1 MKDGAPLVLAADD
14 SEIERDLLEL
24 TLNSGGYERFEIK
37 ESGEAML
44 DRLRSGPKPD
54 VILLDI
60 MMDGIDGVETCARIR
75 AQHDYADVPILMVT
89 AQRDEGSLTQ
99 AFMAGANDY
108 VTKPYDRVE
117 LLARIGSALQL
128 NGERERRIQRES
140 ALDEARARLQVGIEN
155 DAFFDPKLAMLGRGG
170 INALVHRFG
179 VAATPF
185 AAVAVQIDALARFGQ
200 RYGQDEA
207 DNLVARV
214 ADATN
219 AVEAPL
225 GTQVGMYEPGLILA
239 VMPNARQ
246 PEALA
251 LGERIVRTVNGMEIA
266 HAGSPVASV
275 VTVSVGV
282 AAGRNAQIVADAIQ
296 ATELA
301 YTEGGNRVSCAAS
314 N

>member
-1 MKDGAPLVLAADD
+1 MKDGAPLVLACDD

-37 ESGEAML
+37 DSGEALLERMTS
-44 DRLRSGPKPD
+44 DPKPD

-140 ALDEARARLQVGIEN
+140 ALDEARARLNVGIEN
-155 DAFFDPKLAMLGRGG
+155 DAFFDLKLPMLGRGAL
-170 INALVHRFG
+170 NALVHRFG
-179 VAATPF
+179 IANLSF
-185 AAVAVQIDALARFGQ
+185 AVIAVQIDALARFGQ

-214 ADATN
+214 ADAIHTI
-219 AVEAPL
+219 EAPL
-225 GTQVGMYEPGLILA
+225 GAQIGMYEPGLVLILLPQ
-239 VMPNARQ
+239 VRQ
-246 PEALA
+246 QGAMA
-251 LGERIVRTVNGMEIA
+251 LGERLCRTVNGMEIA

-275 VTVSVGV
+275 VTVSVGIS
-282 AAGRNAQIVADAIQ
+282 AGRSAQIVADAIA
-296 ATELA
+296 ATDKA
-301 YTEGGNRVSCAAS
+301 YTEGGNRVSCATSA
-314 N
+314 

>member
-1 MKDGAPLVLAADD
+1 MMDGAPLVLAADD

-44 DRLRSGPKPD
+44 DRLKSGPRPD

-117 LLARIGSALQL
+117 LLARINSALQL
-128 NGERERRIQRES
+128 HGEYERRLQRES
-140 ALDEARARLQVGIEN
+140 ALDEARARLKIGIEN
-155 DAFFDPKLAMLGRGG
+155 DAFFDAKLAMLGRGG
-170 INALVHRFG
+170 VNALVHRLG
-179 VAATPF
+179 VANTPY
-185 AAVAVQIDALARFGQ
+185 AVIAIQIDALARFAQ
-200 RYGQDEA
+200 RHGQDEA

-214 ADATN
+214 ADTIN
-219 AVEAPL
+219 AVEAL
-225 GTQVGMYEPGLILA
+225 IGAQAGTYDEGLIL
-239 VMPNARQ
+239 VLVPHARQ
-246 PEALA
+246 QDALV
-251 LGERIVRTVNGMEIA
+251 LGERICRTVNGMEIA

-275 VTVSVGV
+275 VTVSVGI
-282 AAGRNAQIVADAIQ
+282 AAGRNAQTVADAIQ
-296 ATELA
+296 ATEKA
-301 YTEGGNRVSCAAS
+301 YTDGGNRVSCA
-314 N
+314 